1 MKLTKSNL
9 KQMIL
14 QEIKVSIGSFLEEA
28 DLGAPDED
36 IGSGNTATRANI
48 GSQDDGEEGGMA
60 SIAEVS
66 EESPEYVFDKFI
78 ADLETLAEFFG
89 VGSEEMETL
98 DPIIDDF
105 KVQNP
110 NPGNAVAQY
119 KAGWQKQ

>member
-28 DLGAPDED
+28 DLGDPDED

-48 GSQDDGEEGGMA
+48 GSQRGPEGGMA
-60 SIAEVS
+60 SISEVS

-119 KAGWQKQ
+119 KAGWQK